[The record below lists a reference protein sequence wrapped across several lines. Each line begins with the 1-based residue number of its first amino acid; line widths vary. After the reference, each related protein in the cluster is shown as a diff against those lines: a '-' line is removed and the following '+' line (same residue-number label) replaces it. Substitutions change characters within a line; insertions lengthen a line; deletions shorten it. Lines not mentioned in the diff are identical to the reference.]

1 MRKHHPKN
9 ERIKRQYLDYL
20 RHAKRMSPTSVD
32 QAAAAIAG
40 YEAWSKYRD
49 FAKFHIRQAKGYKD
63 HLAQQLNTRT
73 GKPLSTAT
81 IYSRLMAI
89 KAFTVWLAGQ
99 PGYKSR
105 ISYAD
110 ADYFN
115 PSANDGRIAAARREK
130 RVPTLEQVKLVVSK
144 MPSGSDSEKRNRA
157 ILAFTLLTGARDDAI
172 ASFKLKHVDL
182 SQRQVFQDAR
192 EVRTKNRK
200 TFDTFFFPV
209 GDDIEAVVVD
219 WIAYL
224 KTEMLFG
231 PDDPLFPK
239 TRVGL
244 DNKRQFA
251 AAGLTREHWKNA
263 SAIRKIFK
271 VAFEAADLP
280 YANPHSLRDTLSHL
294 GERLCQTPEAF
305 KAWSQNLGHERV
317 MTTFTSYGKVST
329 KRQAEIIHTFR
340 CKPADEDA
348 NRPTTRSDFEAF
360 IKHLRQTDA

>member
-20 RHAKRMSPTSVD
+20 RHAKRLSSASVD

-40 YEAWSKYRD
+40 FEAWSKYRD
-49 FAKFHIRQAKGYKD
+49 FSNFHIAQAKGYKE
-63 HLAQQLNTRT
+63 HLAQQLNTKT

-81 IYSRLMAI
+81 IHSRLMAI
-89 KAFTVWLAGQ
+89 KAFVFWLAGQ

-115 PSANDGRIAAARREK
+115 PSANDSRIATARREK
-130 RVPTLEQVKLVVSK
+130 RVPTLKQVKLVISK
-144 MPSGSDSEKRNRA
+144 MPSGSDIEKRDRA
-157 ILAFTLLTGARDDAI
+157 ILAFTLLTGARDNAT

-182 SQRQVFQDAR
+182 SQRKVFQDAR

-209 GDDIEAVVVD
+209 GDDIETIVTD

-224 KTEMLFG
+224 KTELLFG

-263 SAIRKIFK
+263 SAIRDIFK
-271 VAFEAADLP
+271 AAFEAADLP

-305 KAWSQNLGHERV
+305 KAWSQNLGHDRV
-317 MTTFTSYGKVST
+317 MTTFTSYGKVPT
-329 KRQAEIIHTFR
+329 RRQAQIIHAFS
-340 CKPADEDA
+340 CKTGDEEAD
-348 NRPTTRSDFEAF
+348 RPMTRSEVEAF
-360 IKHLRQTDA
+360 IKSFGQTET